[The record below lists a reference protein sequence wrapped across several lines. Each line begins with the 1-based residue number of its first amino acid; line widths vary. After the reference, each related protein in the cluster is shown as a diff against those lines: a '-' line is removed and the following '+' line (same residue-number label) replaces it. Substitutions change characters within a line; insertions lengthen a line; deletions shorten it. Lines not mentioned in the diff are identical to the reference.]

1 MGSWIQDR
9 VAAGAPGSRDAH
21 EQVTP
26 AVERHFPR
34 EKARDVRRPP
44 CRSGCKRVLVPVLIR
59 ATGEDRAGG
68 GDVPPATTSTT
79 QTSTSGLSQHFAP
92 ATRPGGRNY
101 FEGETMFVKASGT
114 GPVLVPAESDDLLQD
129 VRMSVHAKWVSGAQ
143 SYGIGLICRYA
154 SPHDYYL
161 LGVLNGSQYN
171 IVRYRKGRPGVSLTG
186 GVQTSEAIH
195 GDDYDIDVRCV
206 GSEPVTLTLSVDGQE
221 VDTVRDPAG
230 IEEGNVGI
238 RVGTSESIVTCSF
251 RDFAL
256 HSL

>member
-1 MGSWIQDR
+1 MPMSKLRQQWSSISLEKKLGMF
-9 VAAGAPGSRDAH
+9 VAP
-21 EQVTP
+21 VVV
-26 AVERHFPR
+26 AV
-34 EKARDVRRPP
+34 V
-44 CRSGCKRVLVPVLIR
+44 SGVLVEVL
-59 ATGEDRAGG
+59 TGE
-68 GDVPPATTSTT
+68 DVPPATPSTP
-79 QTSTSGLSQHFAP
+79 QTSTSGLSQHFAD

-101 FEGETMFVKASGT
+101 FEDEGETMFVKASGP

-154 SPHDYYL
+154 SPRDYYL

-206 GSEPVTLTLSVDGQE
+206 GSDPVTLTLSVGGQE

-238 RVGTSESIVTCSF
+238 RVGTSESVVTCSF
-251 RDFAL
+251 RDFEL